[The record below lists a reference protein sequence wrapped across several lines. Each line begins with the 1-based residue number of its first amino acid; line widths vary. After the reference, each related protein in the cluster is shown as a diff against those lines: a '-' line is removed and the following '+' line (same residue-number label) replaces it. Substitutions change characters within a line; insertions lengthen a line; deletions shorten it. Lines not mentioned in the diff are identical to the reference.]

1 MKLSD
6 KLCGRLKKQLVDDLY
21 LAKFDAFGNQQVFGR
36 MMLPSL
42 EVSAQTPDGRT
53 VLKGCTIG
61 SDTLKLSEDKLHVCI
76 QKVNTQFSGG
86 A

>member
-1 MKLSD
+1 VKLSD
-6 KLCGRLKKQLVDDLY
+6 ELCARLKKQLVDDLY

-36 MMLPSL
+36 MLPSL

-53 VLKGCTIG
+53 VLKGYTIG
-61 SDTLKLSEDKLHVCI
+61 SDTLKLSENKLHVCI
-76 QKVNTQFSGG
+76 QKVNTQFSSG